1 MRLRGNDKIIGGSG
15 VDTFYGQD
23 GNDHLYGYRGN
34 DVLDGGDGNDRIV
47 GGLGDDTISG
57 GAGNDYVLAQG
68 LETIQSQQAQA
79 QMRFLGALAMML
91 SRLMVLVIRRLMV
104 ELGRIVLRSIFLVIH
119 HSLILAFLM
128 QVTHLRLL
136 ISQAIQSASR
146 I

>member
-1 MRLRGNDKIIGGSG
+1 MTQSR
-15 VDTFYGQD
+15 
-23 GNDHLYGYRGN
+23 
-34 DVLDGGDGNDRIV
+34 
-47 GGLGDDTISG
+47 
-57 GAGNDYVLAQG
+57 AVLAMIMFS
-68 LETIQSQQAQA
+68 LKEETIQSQQAQV
-79 QMRFLGALAMML
+79 QMRFLGAQATML
-91 SRLMVLVIRRLMV
+91 PRLMVLVIRRLMV